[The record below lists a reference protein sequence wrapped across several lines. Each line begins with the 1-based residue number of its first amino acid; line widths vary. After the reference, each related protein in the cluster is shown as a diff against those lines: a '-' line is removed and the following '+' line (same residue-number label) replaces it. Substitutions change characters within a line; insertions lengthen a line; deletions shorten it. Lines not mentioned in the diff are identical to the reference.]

1 MLALRG
7 RSYRLQQSRSLS
19 DGCSGRGQEV
29 GWGLRLLPPHRGA
42 SGWAEWSAPWEPE
55 CFCVLARRV
64 CFSWCKNH
72 SSLTVQ
78 VTCYI
83 YYSFEINKCENAHG
97 CTVARSFSLKMFMP
111 PLSPVILR
119 GYPGCLLPNGLFNLP
134 CVIIK
139 LYFILIKK
147 C

>member
-7 RSYRLQQSRSLS
+7 RSYRLQQSGSLS

-78 VTCYI
+78 LVTFI
-83 YYSFEINKCENAHG
+83 IA
-97 CTVARSFSLKMFMP
+97 LK
-111 PLSPVILR
+111 
-119 GYPGCLLPNGLFNLP
+119 
-134 CVIIK
+134 
-139 LYFILIKK
+139 
-147 C
+147 